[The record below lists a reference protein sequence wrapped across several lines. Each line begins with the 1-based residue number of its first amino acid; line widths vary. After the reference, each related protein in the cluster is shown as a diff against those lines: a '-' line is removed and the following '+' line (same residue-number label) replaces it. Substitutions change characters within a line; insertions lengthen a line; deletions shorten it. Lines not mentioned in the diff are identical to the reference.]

1 MVAVIKTSRS
11 IRAAVY
17 YNENKIAQRTAECIL
32 ACNYPADA
40 GDLTAAQRLNMLL
53 KISAM
58 NQNVKRNSIH
68 ISLNF
73 HPSEALSKTRLNQIA
88 QDYMKLIGF
97 GAQPFLVYQHHDA
110 AHPHVHIVST
120 IVTRNGQRIDILN
133 IGRNQSEKARK
144 QIELD
149 YGLLAAQGQSQ
160 QQLSA
165 QRIQYGKQQT
175 VAAIS
180 AVLSAVLPVYRYGSL
195 SELNAVLGQY
205 NLRAERGTQ
214 TSETFRRRGL
224 VYRILDSEGN
234 MTGAPVKASI
244 IPGRP
249 TLSYL
254 EKRFEINQLAR
265 QVHEPRL
272 RSMIDLKLLRVPDGS
287 LRTLTESLDKEGIKT
302 VVRQNKQGMIA
313 DIIYVDFRT
322 KSVFTSSDLGR
333 AYTPSA
339 ILDRCAGRHY
349 DRQQLPL
356 LLHRSAQGTPEY
368 TIPGPQHPG
377 NINSGADPG
386 GSEHNLD
393 LLFEPLRAEHYL
405 PWQLRKTRK
414 RKHKRLAQ
422 QL

>member
-1 MVAVIKTSRS
+1 
-11 IRAAVY
+11 AAVY
-17 YNENKIAQRTAECIL
+17 YNENKISQGTAACIL
-32 ACNYPADA
+32 AYNYPADA
-40 GDLTAAQRLNMLL
+40 DDLTATQRLNMLL

-88 QDYMKLIGF
+88 QQYMKQIGF

-120 IVTRNGQRIDILN
+120 IVRRNGQRIDILN

-149 YGLLAAQGQSQ
+149 YGLLAAQGKSQQ

-180 AVLSAVLPVYRYGSL
+180 AVLNAVLPVYRYGSL

-205 NLRAERGTQ
+205 NVSAQRGTQ

-224 VYRILDSEGN
+224 VYRILDSEGK
-234 MTGAPVKASI
+234 MTGAPVKASS

-254 EKRFEINQLAR
+254 EKRFEINQLTR
-265 QVHEPRL
+265 QVHGPRL

-302 VVRQNKQGMIA
+302 VVRQNKQGLIA
-313 DIIYVDFRT
+313 DMIYVDFKT

-339 ILDRCAGRHY
+339 ILDRCAGRDY
-349 DRQQLPL
+349 DRRQIPVQVP
-356 LLHRSAQGTPEY
+356 RSDQGTPEY
-368 TIPGPQHPG
+368 NRPGPQHPG
-377 NINSGADPG
+377 NIHSGSDQG

-393 LLFEPLRAEHYL
+393 LLFEPLTADHYL

-414 RKHKRLAQ
+414 RKHKRLNQ